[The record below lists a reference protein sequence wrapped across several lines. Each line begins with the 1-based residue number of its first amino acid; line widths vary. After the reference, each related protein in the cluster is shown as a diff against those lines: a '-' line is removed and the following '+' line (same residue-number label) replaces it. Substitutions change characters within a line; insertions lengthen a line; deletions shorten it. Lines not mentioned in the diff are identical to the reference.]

1 LACTPGC
8 QGSSDTDSDMPSSTD
23 SESTES
29 TAGPTTDTT
38 AESSE
43 TGTTATQTD
52 TTETSET
59 GPTTDTDSLTDTESL
74 TDTDSLTDSSD
85 THDEEIWHSELYPE
99 EWTPGY
105 EGPEG
110 QFLHDFS
117 YAGYHNAEAEFGQ
130 DLPDLTL
137 DVVEDYGADPAGDTD
152 ATAAF
157 QAAID
162 AGAEAGGAIIY
173 VPPGLYR
180 LDGQISVTS
189 SKIVLRGAGADQS
202 RLWMTASQG
211 MSFKS
216 HITFKG
222 SVASEDPL
230 ELVADAGVFATS
242 IEVAD
247 ANNYSPGDD
256 IVIGWTITE
265 EFIEEHGMTDVWMAF
280 NGQWQ
285 PFFWRTVT
293 GVYTVDGVDRIDL
306 DVPLR
311 YPAKLRDQAD
321 VRRVPGMLHE
331 VAVENLGIADAV
343 AWGAAWE
350 QDQVH
355 VIEFNGVADA
365 WIDGVESY
373 PSPGAP
379 LNGMG
384 VDRHLQ
390 SGGIIVRQSKRV
402 SVANGHLEGPQNRG
416 GGGNGYLY
424 EVRQSSEILFR
435 DLVALDGR
443 HNFIQNWGFG
453 ATGIVWLGIY
463 SAGSTAVPIDGLDI
477 GLPAFSEF
485 HHSLA
490 TANLIDASTLDD
502 GWAAANRGDYSSGAG
517 HSATQSVLWNI
528 SGTGT
533 LRSRQFGHGYIIGP
547 SPSLKIETSLET
559 LDALFSEPEDWH
571 EGPGKIGKLDP
582 ESLYLDQLSRRMG
595 G

>member
-1 LACTPGC
+1 L
-8 QGSSDTDSDMPSSTD
+8 
-23 SESTES
+23 TE
-29 TAGPTTDTT
+29 
-38 AESSE
+38 
-43 TGTTATQTD
+43 
-52 TTETSET
+52 
-59 GPTTDTDSLTDTESL
+59 
-74 TDTDSLTDSSD
+74 SSD
-85 THDEEIWHSELYPE
+85 THDEEIWRSELYPW
-99 EWTPGY
+99 EWNPGY

-110 QFLHDFS
+110 RFLHDFS
-117 YAGYHNAEAEFGQ
+117 YAGYHNGEVDFGH
-130 DLPDLTL
+130 DLADLTL
-137 DVVEDYGADPAGDTD
+137 DVVEAYGADPSGETD
-152 ATAAF
+152 ATVAI

-162 AGAEAGGAIIY
+162 AGAQAGGAIIY

-180 LDGQISVTS
+180 LDGQISVTNS
-189 SKIVLRGAGADQS
+189 RIVLRGAGADQS

-211 MSFKS
+211 MSYKS
-216 HITFKG
+216 HVTFTG
-222 SVASEDPL
+222 SVATEDPL
-230 ELVADAGVFATS
+230 MLVADADAFASS

-247 ANNYSPGDD
+247 ASTLSPGDD
-256 IVIGWTITE
+256 IVIGWEITD

-293 GVYTVDGVDRIDL
+293 AIYTIDGVDRIDL

-311 YPAKLRDQAD
+311 YPTKLRDHAD

-331 VAVENLGIADAV
+331 VAVENLGVADAV
-343 AWGAAWE
+343 AWDAAWE

-355 VIEFNGVADA
+355 VIEFNGVADG
-365 WIDGVESY
+365 WIDGVTSY

-379 LNGMG
+379 QAGLG

-402 SVANGHLEGPQNRG
+402 TVANGSLESPENRG

-424 EVRQSSEILFR
+424 EVRQSSEVLFR
-435 DLVALDGR
+435 DLVARDGR

-463 SAGSTAVPIDGLDI
+463 SSGSTAVPIDGLDI

-490 TANLIDASTLDD
+490 TANLIDTSTLDD

-528 SGTGT
+528 SGTGV

-547 SPSLKIETSLET
+547 ASSLKIETSLDT

-582 ESLYLDQLSRRMG
+582 YSLYLDQLSRRLG